1 MNNKDL
7 EYFFKYVKERSGNI
21 PKKSMYNSKDLILVE
36 TKNVD
41 NYFDLHLSIDPF
53 YFKKKNDVLT
63 FVSNMINN
71 SNLKHKEV
79 FLFLDYLILFLND
92 YEIDFKFRA
101 PNNLVIANIKFGI
114 NLNNKEIYLYIKYNF
129 KKQKPSEINILIKND
144 LYYLNNV
151 KVLNLKNVL
160 IYRFLFGYKELLR
173 TEYKL
178 DFLYES
184 IEDNYLREKFKET
197 KNLVDMVNY

>member
-7 EYFFKYVKERSGNI
+7 EYFFKYVKECSRNI
-21 PKKSMYNSKDLILVE
+21 PKKSMYKNKDLILVE
-36 TKNVD
+36 TKNIN
-41 NYFDLHLSIDPF
+41 NYFDLHLSIENF
-53 YFKKKNDVLT
+53 YYEKKNDALT
-63 FVSNMINN
+63 FISNMINN

-79 FLFLDYLILFLND
+79 FLFLEYLIIFLND
-92 YEIDFKFRA
+92 YEIVVKYRSE
-101 PNNLVIANIKFGI
+101 NNLEISNIKFGI
-114 NLNNKEIYLYIKYNF
+114 NLNNKEIYLYIKYIF
-129 KKQKPSEINILIKND
+129 KKQKPIEINILIKND

-160 IYRFLFGYKELLR
+160 IYKILVGYKEFLR